1 MKVKFLVHTAII
13 AASFLA
19 LGCGQ
24 SKQGSDQKNDTEIFE
39 PENGDILFQI
49 GKCGAFCEAIAAVT
63 PSYNDLNFTHNALV
77 YRDADTT
84 YVIEAVKSGVS
95 TSSLPDF
102 LDRHRTENGNPAVV
116 AGRLKPEYRHLI
128 PGALDYAHKQIGKPY
143 NRGFE
148 WDTDSAFYCS
158 QLIYSS
164 FKVSGDVLFPP
175 APMTFKKPGEEK
187 TFDGWRD
194 YFENLHKPVPE
205 GVPGVNPGAMSLSKN
220 IKIVH
225 VYFGE

>member
-19 LGCGQ
+19 WGCGQ
-24 SKQGSDQKNDTEIFE
+24 SEQGSDQKKNTEVFE
-39 PENGDILFQI
+39 PKNGDILFQI
-49 GKCGAFCEAIAAVT
+49 GECGSFCEAIAAVT

-77 YRDADTT
+77 YRDDDTS
-84 YVIEAVKSGVS
+84 YVIEAVEEGVIK
-95 TSSLPDF
+95 SSLHDF
-102 LDRHRTENGNPAVV
+102 LNRHVTENGNPAVV
-116 AGRLKPEYRHLI
+116 AGRLKPEYNHLI
-128 PGALDYAHKQIGKPY
+128 HGALDYAHKQIGKPY

-148 WDTDSAFYCS
+148 WNTDSAFYCS

-164 FKVSGDVLFPP
+164 FHVSGDTLFSP
-175 APMTFKKPGEEK
+175 APMTFKKPGEEE
-187 TFDGWRD
+187 TFEGWHD
-194 YFENLHKPVPE
+194 YFKNLQTPVPE

-225 VYFGE
+225 VYFEE